1 MDLEREFLMKEINN
15 FQIWYEYEVL
25 RWPPIMLSAKYDI
38 SPARI
43 SNMIRKKRE
52 IYDNYIVPE
61 RWACLPRWNSE
72 RDGIFWPPKGDNYGI
87 Y

>member
-1 MDLEREFLMKEINN
+1 M
-15 FQIWYEYEVL
+15 
-25 RWPPIMLSAKYDI
+25 
-38 SPARI
+38 
-43 SNMIRKKRE
+43 KKRDYNKLHKKMMSE
-52 IYDNYIVPE
+52 IVNVNKWWNDKYIVPE